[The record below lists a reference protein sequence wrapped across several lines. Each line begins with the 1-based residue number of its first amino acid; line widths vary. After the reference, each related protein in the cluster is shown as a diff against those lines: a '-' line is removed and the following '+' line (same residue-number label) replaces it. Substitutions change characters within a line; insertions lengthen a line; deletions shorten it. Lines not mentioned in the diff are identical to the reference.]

1 MRYMFA
7 GCRMDTRYDIGDT
20 IYGGQINEASDYRV
34 TKIEIDDDGQVT
46 YRLNEICPIFHED
59 VIDCDER
66 DIIDEIS

>member
-1 MRYMFA
+1 MFA
-7 GCRMDTRYDIGDT
+7 GCRMDTRYDIGET
-20 IYGGQINEASDYRV
+20 IYGGQINEASDYRI

-66 DIIDEIS
+66 DIIDE